1 MSSYFH
7 IREDVNIPE
16 PGKSN
21 NNDRTNVYMIHL
33 SGRLACIRGSIQGP
47 LKPFGPSQHYRIEGL
62 RGALKWAPIMPRDV
76 SMSPA
81 KASFIVLLQLMGYN
95 LAIVALKI
103 LQAIRFVYS
112 RNSIDFL
119 LFHTHI

>member
-1 MSSYFH
+1 M
-7 IREDVNIPE
+7 NIPE

-62 RGALKWAPIMPRDV
+62 KGGPQVGSHYDKRCQYVSSEGELYCVVATHGIQSSDCCLKNTSSNKVCIFE
-76 SMSPA
+76 
-81 KASFIVLLQLMGYN
+81 KLY
-95 LAIVALKI
+95 
-103 LQAIRFVYS
+103 
-112 RNSIDFL
+112 
-119 LFHTHI
+119 